1 MGTCTLESMT
11 IRRVPEWPIH
21 LHGHK
26 TARALRAL
34 ADRAERGEVLGVA
47 LAART
52 AERETELVV
61 VGVFEQATEVAH
73 YSICKL
79 RDVLLYPD
87 EEG

>member
-1 MGTCTLESMT
+1 MK
-11 IRRVPEWPIH
+11 IRRPLERPMH

-52 AERETELVV
+52 AECETELAV
-61 VGVFEQATEVAH
+61 VGVFEQSTEVAH
-73 YSICKL
+73 YAVCKL

-87 EEG
+87 DAG